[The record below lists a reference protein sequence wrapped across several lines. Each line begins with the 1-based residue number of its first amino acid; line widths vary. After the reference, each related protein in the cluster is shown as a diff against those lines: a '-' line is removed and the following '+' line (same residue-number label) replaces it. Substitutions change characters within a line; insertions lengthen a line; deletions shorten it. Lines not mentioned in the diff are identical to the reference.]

1 MKLFAPFLFG
11 VAAVSLL
18 SGAGHAMSLREAV
31 NLTVYSNP
39 EIGEAVFDR
48 NAIGFEL
55 KQAKG
60 EWLPRLDLEVRGG
73 AEWADRSFTRQRD
86 QFFYGPYEARLTGRQ
101 KLFDGFA
108 TTYEIERQRARLD
121 ATSFRVWERSEFIG
135 LSAVRAYVE
144 VSRLNEV
151 SQAAQRNIAYHSKVA
166 SDMRAGMS
174 RGVVSVADVQQAN
187 ERVYAARLALQEVA
201 EEQELAEATFIEVVG
216 KPIGRLNG
224 VPNVTRHIPGNLPEV
239 LNVARR
245 SNPLI
250 ALRKADVDAANAQV
264 KIAEADY
271 YPRFDLELS
280 SRIGENLNGFPGV
293 NNQATALVV
302 MRWNLFNGNITKN
315 RRAEQ
320 VERAGE
326 ARMRSMRA
334 YREVERETRASWI
347 RRAELTKQ
355 LAIIKRQL
363 SASQQLLVSYEGQF
377 TVGQRTLLD
386 VLDTQNTVFF
396 TEVSEISA
404 RYAQSFAN
412 YRLLAAMGGLLDA
425 FDVQPPAQAKAGYR
439 KVRDDQVTKDWMP
452 GKALP
457 GVAAKWARGTP
468 VAMPKPK
475 Q

>member
-1 MKLFAPFLFG
+1 MKFLAPLLVG
-11 VAAVSLL
+11 VAAVGLL
-18 SGAGHAMSLREAV
+18 SGTGHAMSLREAV

-60 EWLPRLDLEVRGG
+60 EWLPRLDLEFRGG

-86 QFFYGPYEARLTGRQ
+86 QYFYGPYELRATGRQ

-108 TTYEIERQRARLD
+108 TTYEIERQKARLD
-121 ATSFRVWERSEFIG
+121 ATSFRVWERAEFIG

-144 VSRLNEV
+144 VARLSEV
-151 SQAAQRNIAYHSKVA
+151 EQSAQRNIAYHSKVA
-166 SDMRAGMS
+166 SDMRVGLS
-174 RGVVSVADVQQAN
+174 RGVISVADVQQAS

-201 EEQELAEATFIEVVG
+201 EELELAEATFIEIVG
-216 KPIGRLNG
+216 KPLSRLG
-224 VPNVTRHIPGNLPEV
+224 SVPSIAQRIPGTLPGV

-245 SNPLI
+245 NNPLI
-250 ALRKADVDAANAQV
+250 SLRKADIDAANAQI
-264 KIAEADY
+264 KIAESEY
-271 YPRFDLELS
+271 YPSLDLELS
-280 SRIGENLNGFPGV
+280 SSVGENLNGFPGV

-302 MRWNLFNGNITKN
+302 MRWNIFNGNITKN
-315 RRAEQ
+315 KRAEQ

-326 ARMRSMRA
+326 ARMRSARA

-347 RRAELTKQ
+347 RRIELSKQ

-363 SASQQLLVSYEGQF
+363 SASRQLLVSYEGQF

-404 RYAQSFAN
+404 RYAQRFAN
-412 YRLLAAMGGLLDA
+412 YRLLAAMGGLLES
-425 FDVQPPAQAKAGYR
+425 FEIQPPAQAEAGYR
-439 KVRDDQVTKDWMP
+439 QVRDDEETEGWLP

-457 GVAAKWARGTP
+457 GVAAQWARGTP
-468 VAMPKPK
+468 VAIPRAKE
-475 Q
+475 